1 MICWAEY
8 PSVKTL
14 PLLPNPQPSP
24 PVYHHHRLSLCY
36 LEGDFSCHGEAMGD
50 NRLFFCG
57 ATLPTVQFNAAAP
70 RKEDLFVHL
79 DRRVACE
86 LAGCTE
92 HTNTKNS
99 SYRYRLSWSKKK
111 QDAHKSTSSHF
122 SRAHSLYCSSHA
134 VKTIQLSLSEAGKS
148 HHPVTI
154 SEAIISSH

>member
-92 HTNTKNS
+92 H
-99 SYRYRLSWSKKK
+99 KK
-111 QDAHKSTSSHF
+111 QLLQVSAKLIQKETGCPQKHILPLFKSSLTVLFVTCSKNNTTVVIW
-122 SRAHSLYCSSHA
+122 SR
-134 VKTIQLSLSEAGKS
+134 Q
-148 HHPVTI
+148 
-154 SEAIISSH
+154 ISSPCHH